1 VQEVYHAI
9 PHFDLTPLM
18 LGSRIELRI
27 RAVSEPAMKVE
38 RRAPLIW
45 FIIGAVVVCAWCSG
59 LSGVGGWIMGQD
71 LARREARA
79 EFATSVAA
87 NEGLPLLGVLVT
99 RLDRTGPAARA
110 GIQRGDAIIA
120 INGTRVQDARDLH
133 DQVRSY
139 RSGDV
144 VQLLLLRASSQE
156 NISVRLD
163 PFPGDNRQPYL
174 GIYFTARGDEPAD
187 L

>member
-1 VQEVYHAI
+1 
-9 PHFDLTPLM
+9 LTPLM
-18 LGSRIELRI
+18 LGSRIELRMS
-27 RAVSEPAMKVE
+27 AVAEPAMKVE
-38 RRAPLIW
+38 RRAPLMW
-45 FIIGAVVVCAWCSG
+45 FIIGAVIVCVWCSG

-79 EFATSVAA
+79 EFATSVAS
-87 NEGLPLLGVLVT
+87 NEGLPLEGVLVT

-110 GIQRGDAIIA
+110 GIQRGDLIIA
-120 INGTRVQDARDLH
+120 INGTRVQDARDLR
-133 DQVRSY
+133 DQLHSY

-144 VQLLLLRASSQE
+144 VQLLLLRAASQQDV
-156 NISVRLD
+156 SVRLD
-163 PFPGDNRQPYL
+163 PFPDDNRQSYL